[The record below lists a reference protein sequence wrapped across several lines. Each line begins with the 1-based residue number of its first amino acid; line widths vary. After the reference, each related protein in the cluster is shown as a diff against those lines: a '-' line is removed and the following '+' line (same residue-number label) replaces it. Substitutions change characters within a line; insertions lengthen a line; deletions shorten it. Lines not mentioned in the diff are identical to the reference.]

1 MLGKLCKIYFWL
13 FTEAANHFFNGFRF
27 AFFQIW
33 TVAVNDNTVH
43 FPINGLSEK
52 RTPLISGQFHFPLR
66 NSGQTLIKDFLKT
79 GQVISGHSV

>member
-1 MLGKLCKIYFWL
+1 M
-13 FTEAANHFFNGFRF
+13 
-27 AFFQIW
+27 
-33 TVAVNDNTVH
+33 NDNTVH